1 MTRKELEQ
9 KAEALRTLNREKN
22 KCKKEFS
29 VYKKILEKA
38 GGISAEEQ
46 AQLDKIEATIAK
58 VEEAIAIKRQKIL
71 QINTDLKSLKRK
83 KEDDPIERQIDY
95 QLSISLETFITIK
108 YWRLDQP
115 NEAPVILPKVEL
127 ENETDFPI
135 VSIPSNTKV
144 EVYTWAKVIFIDA
157 NLLTS
162 NDEEVLQKDF
172 SATIHIDK
180 KGKFSLLDSNETV
193 TINNH
198 EKLKGYDITLG
209 IKYISGGASIR
220 LQAKGLAKGKTLE
233 ESYKNWDSKD
243 KKTTFV
249 MTDQVLK
256 SIAPTLVLQP
266 EKYIVPA
273 PISKKLIFE
282 SENQAILSCDQ
293 LRTLYQWW
301 KNLNAELKS
310 KIENRE
316 AYIKVIGYTTKTGKD
331 TYNLKLGGERAL
343 DVKKSLELIIGKNS
357 EEDPIAEIKYLSQ
370 GEWSLNPKRYVK
382 ILVIER

>member
-9 KAEALRTLNREKN
+9 KAEALRTLNKEKN

-29 VYKKILEKA
+29 VYKKLLEKA

-58 VEEAIAIKRQKIL
+58 VEEVIAIKRQKIL
-71 QINTDLKSLKRK
+71 QISTDLKSLKRK

-144 EVYTWAKVIFIDA
+144 EVYTWAKAIFIDA

-220 LQAKGLAKGKTLE
+220 LQANGLAKGKTLE

-243 KKTTFV
+243 KKTAFV

-266 EKYIVPA
+266 EKYIAPA

-293 LRTLYQWW
+293 LRTLQDWW
-301 KNLNAELKS
+301 KGLKDDL
-310 KIENRE
+310 KNKVKNRE
-316 AYIKVIGYTTKTGKD
+316 AYIEVIGYTTTTGND
-331 TYNLKLGGERAL
+331 LYNYNLAGDRAFDVGRLLAGMIGITLEGKSIADIRPISEGENT
-343 DVKKSLELIIGKNS
+343 D
-357 EEDPIAEIKYLSQ
+357 
-370 GEWSLNPKRYVK
+370 NPNRYVK
-382 ILVIER
+382 ILIVIK